1 MILVLAGTRE
11 GREVVE
17 LLRRH
22 GRQVLASAV
31 SAYGG
36 ELAGADLVRVGA
48 LDREGMEGL
57 LREQRV
63 RALVDATHPYA
74 QEASRNARAAC
85 RAAGVPYLRL
95 ERPPAALPPTGEV
108 HQVADYP
115 AAAEL
120 AVTFGSSVFLSTGS
134 RRLAVFV
141 ASARPRG
148 VRVVARVLPEVEAL
162 IECRRLGLG
171 PADVVAMQG
180 PFTRELNLAL
190 FRHYQAAV
198 VVSKESGEAG
208 GFPEKAA
215 AAAELG
221 LPLVVIRRGQADP
234 VAVASPREALEW
246 VLRTVP

>member
-22 GRQVLASAV
+22 GRRVLASVV

-36 ELAGADLVRVGA
+36 ELVDAERLQVGP
-48 LDREGMEGL
+48 LDQAGMEEL
-57 LREQRV
+57 LRREAV
-63 RALVDATHPYA
+63 RGVVDATHPYA
-74 QEASRNARAAC
+74 REASRNARAAC

-95 ERPPAALPPTGEV
+95 ERPPADLPGTGEV
-108 HQVADYP
+108 YPVADYP

-120 AVTFGSSVFLSTGS
+120 ASSFGSTVFLTTGS
-134 RRLAVFV
+134 RHLAVFLE
-141 ASARPRG
+141 AARPRG
-148 VRVVARVLPEVEAL
+148 VRVVARVLPEAEVLA
-162 IECRRLGLG
+162 ECRRLGLT
-171 PADVVAMQG
+171 PADLIAMQG
-180 PFTRELNLAL
+180 PFTIELNLAL

-198 VVSKESGEAG
+198 VVSKESGAAG

-221 LPLVVIRRGQADP
+221 VPLVVIRRGQADP
-234 VAVASPREALEW
+234 AAVASPREALEW
-246 VLRTVP
+246 VLRTVS